1 MRDGEEGR
9 EHPGLVRRGGV
20 NHSCWTLV
28 LKSDGYG
35 RSSLDVLEYSEIG
48 QTRVS
53 TPSAPSQARMRAS
66 DAVSGF

>member
-9 EHPGLVRRGGV
+9 EHPGLVGRGGV

-28 LKSDGYG
+28 LKSDATRARASMY
-35 RSSLDVLEYSEIG
+35 SSIGIG

-66 DAVSGF
+66 GAVSGF